1 MAIIRDKRTKDFT
14 VMSNRHLREMD
25 MSLKAKGLLSL
36 MLSLPDEWKFSVK
49 GLCAICKE
57 SKAAINSALDELK
70 EHGYLAIEMIKPGKN
85 GNGKIEYEYRVF
97 ERPQR
102 GKSIDG
108 QQGENQ
114 CSENQV
120 TENQYSENRQQLNTD
135 KSNTDKLNINK
146 SNTEKENKA
155 KEKLAPGNVEN
166 VENFSDEGN
175 VLSLEEMRRIFD
187 KYSGFG
193 S

>member
-1 MAIIRDKRTKDFT
+1 
-14 VMSNRHLREMD
+14 MSNRHLREMD

-36 MLSLPDEWKFSVK
+36 MLSLPDEWRFSVK

-70 EHGYLAIEMIKPGKN
+70 KHGYLTIEMIKPGKN

-135 KSNTDKLNINK
+135 KSNTN
-146 SNTEKENKA
+146 KENKA

-166 VENFSDEGN
+166 VENSSDDDD